1 MTLGSITPSPLSELR
16 TFVEN
21 QSGQKILQCYQ
32 CGKCSAG
39 CPAAYVMD
47 LGPRQ
52 IMRTIQLGLKEEALG
67 SSTIWL
73 CVFCQTCS
81 ARCPAEIDIARVMES
96 LRWLAAAEKSQP
108 AEKDIELFHRTFLN
122 LIQRFG
128 RIQELGLG
136 VLYNLLG
143 RHPLANMAL
152 LPGMLTRG
160 KLPFL
165 PPRVKRVSEVRK
177 LFAKVKGI
185 EKSPSRREAR

>member
-21 QSGQKILQCYQ
+21 QSGQKVLQCYQ

-52 IMRTIQLGLKEEALG
+52 IMRAVQLGLKEEALG

-96 LRWLAAAEKSQP
+96 LRWLAAAEKGKP
-108 AEKDIELFHRTFLN
+108 AEKDIQLFHRAFLN
-122 LIQRFG
+122 IIQRFG
-128 RIQELGLG
+128 RIQEMGLG

-143 RHPLANMAL
+143 RHPLANMTL

-160 KLPFL
+160 KLPAL
-165 PPRVKRVSEVRK
+165 PPRVKGVSEVKK
-177 LFAKVKGI
+177 LFAKAKAI
-185 EKSPSRREAR
+185 EKEPS